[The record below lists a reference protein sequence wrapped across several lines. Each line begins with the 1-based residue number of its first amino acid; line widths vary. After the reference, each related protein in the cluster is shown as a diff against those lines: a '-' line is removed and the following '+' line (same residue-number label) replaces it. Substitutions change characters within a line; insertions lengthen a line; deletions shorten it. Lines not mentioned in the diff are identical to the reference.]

1 VNEDAV
7 RRVTGSTGDVLGTL
21 VSMRGADLATL
32 LLEVARKRAEALD
45 PAEVLRRYRSDRFV
59 HQAQVD
65 ADSLRDAQ
73 RLLFG
78 SLPDGFEEVT
88 LSPLV
93 PFGTHRIAGVA
104 QSRVVSTARGTEV
117 AADPTNGL
125 ALEAAT
131 RRQELTR
138 RDPRST
144 QRVSMAASQR
154 VVRAQTFEG
163 DASFAHFELF
173 GLVTAGRDTGNLIF
187 EREAIVE
194 HVRFATDVLH
204 TATGRQVIL
213 EVTDL
218 TGGGMATL
226 VEAVREAVDD
236 APAVEVRDR
245 PSREGGRNYYDRF
258 CFKVSASV
266 EGDPFEVA
274 DGGLVDWT
282 QRLVASRKERLMI
295 SGVGVE
301 RLAMLTARDRA

>member
-59 HQAQVD
+59 HPAQVD

-131 RRQELTR
+131 RRQELIR

-173 GLVTAGRDTGNLIF
+173 GLVTAGRDTGNLMF

-204 TATGRQVIL
+204 TATGRQAIL

-226 VEAVREAVDD
+226 VEAVREAVDG

>member
-32 LLEVARKRAEALD
+32 LLEVARQRAEALD
-45 PAEVLRRYRSDRFV
+45 PAEVVRRYRSDRFV
-59 HQAQVD
+59 HPAQVD

-78 SLPDGFEEVT
+78 SLPDGFQEVT

-104 QSRVVSTARGTEV
+104 QSRVVSTVRGTEV

-125 ALEAAT
+125 ALEAAR
-131 RRQELTR
+131 RRQELIR
-138 RDPRST
+138 RHPGST
-144 QRVSMAASQR
+144 QRVNMAASQR

-187 EREAIVE
+187 EREAIAE
-194 HVRFATDVLH
+194 HVRFVTDVLH
-204 TATGRQVIL
+204 TATGWAVIV
-213 EVTDL
+213 EITDL
-218 TGGGMATL
+218 TGGGMAAL
-226 VEAVREAVDD
+226 MDAVREAVDG

-245 PSREGGRNYYDRF
+245 PSREGGRDYYDRS
-258 CFKVSASV
+258 CFKASVSV
-266 EGDPFEVA
+266 EGEAFEVA

-301 RLAMLTARDRA
+301 RLAMLMAGRAG